1 MKKLQTLITIM
12 LLAWMMPAQ
21 AQTARQVLDKA
32 AANVNRKGGAS
43 ANFSITSGKH
53 GGTRGTIAIKGAKF
67 RATTPEA
74 IVWYNGKTQWT
85 YMKKTEEVNV
95 STPSQSQQASMN
107 PYLFI
112 TMYKKGYNLS
122 MTKSKGNYEVHMK
135 AQNASRSVQEMYITV
150 NSKFLPTRVKMK
162 HGKEWMTINITNFQ
176 AKNQSDA
183 IFQFNSKDFPSAE
196 VIDLR

>member
-1 MKKLQTLITIM
+1 
-12 LLAWMMPAQ
+12 
-21 AQTARQVLDKA
+21 
-32 AANVNRKGGAS
+32 
-43 ANFSITSGKH
+43 
-53 GGTRGTIAIKGAKF
+53 
-67 RATTPEA
+67 
-74 IVWYNGKTQWT
+74 
-85 YMKKTEEVNV
+85 MKKTEEVNV

-162 HGKEWMTINITNFQ
+162 QGKEWMTINITNFQ

-183 IFQFNSKDFPSAE
+183 IFQFNSKEFPSAE